1 MQKFFCFAGV
11 VTLTKAEEASL
22 FLVNEHITEIADTMT
37 PAYTNPFT
45 EANSCSWSATCTSGG
60 IEGVC
65 VDVSLGCCTG
75 TRTTGLC
82 AGATNI

>member
-11 VTLTKAEEASL
+11 VILTKAEEASL
-22 FLVNEHITEIADTMT
+22 FLVNEHITEIDDTMT